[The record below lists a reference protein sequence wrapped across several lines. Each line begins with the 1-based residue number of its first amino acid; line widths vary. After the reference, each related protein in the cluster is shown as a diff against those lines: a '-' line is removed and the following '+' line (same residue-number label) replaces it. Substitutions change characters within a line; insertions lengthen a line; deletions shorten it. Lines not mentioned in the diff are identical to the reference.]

1 MRRCLASLRFS
12 DESTELPAL
21 PSVDARR
28 CEHAHSRLLRLCLN
42 VGHQSRGGGRFVLPR
57 SFAALEL
64 GGAGAPLRKLLNQ
77 DDFGAEASATRL
89 GRGPK
94 KASVFGVVVDSIVS
108 GGAPNCVVQCRA
120 GAEFASRA
128 SLRVLHV
135 LRAVASANRAR
146 LRQQLPGLLL
156 DWAQL
161 VEDARRADAR
171 CAEALRLPNEH
182 ARYLG
187 TWALKYSLLLMERTL
202 ALDVSLELVVTP
214 SDLEHVFWYREYLL
228 AARSTLAQDAR
239 RQRVLLR
246 DSLAE
251 QPDAPRIT
259 DEERRLDAL
268 ADARDAALEASL
280 RGARCLCRATH
291 LVCAARAARDAA
303 TSDGGQTYVYASR
316 RTRFAKRFSAF
327 ACFAEPAPI
336 QYEAYESISLKQRA
350 ACDDVTAAA
359 SKFFGDAAQ
368 LVDHAIKLGKT
379 AEPVLYSTSDADDLV
394 ALKRVA
400 VSNRVGLARAD
411 ADADPPPRFALD
423 LAAHEDFPVVKGL

>member
-1 MRRCLASLRFS
+1 MLRRSLAEAVARLAAERHALQDDGGATDRARSALDQLDALDADHSDGDATIADAWFATCRDEHATTRGVSPPQGGWASSDERKATRDACRQLLRGLDRVWDLRRCLASLRFS

-171 CAEALRLPNEH
+171 CAA
-182 ARYLG
+182 G
-187 TWALKYSLLLMERTL
+187 
-202 ALDVSLELVVTP
+202 
-214 SDLEHVFWYREYLL
+214 
-228 AARSTLAQDAR
+228 AAAAQ
-239 RQRVLLR
+239 
-246 DSLAE
+246 
-251 QPDAPRIT
+251 
-259 DEERRLDAL
+259 
-268 ADARDAALEASL
+268 
-280 RGARCLCRATH
+280 
-291 LVCAARAARDAA
+291 
-303 TSDGGQTYVYASR
+303 
-316 RTRFAKRFSAF
+316 RTR
-327 ACFAEPAPI
+327 
-336 QYEAYESISLKQRA
+336 
-350 ACDDVTAAA
+350 
-359 SKFFGDAAQ
+359 
-368 LVDHAIKLGKT
+368 AIPGHLG
-379 AEPVLYSTSDADDLV
+379 PQI
-394 ALKRVA
+394 
-400 VSNRVGLARAD
+400 
-411 ADADPPPRFALD
+411 
-423 LAAHEDFPVVKGL
+423 